1 MIFIKA
7 TSKSFLQYYRDN
19 NNIII
24 VVFRTNIKKITGK
37 TGNDDTKEVE
47 ITVPLKYLSK
57 FWTALEITLFN
68 CEINLILTLSANC
81 FLAFGNVANQ
91 LSMFTIPDAKLYV
104 PVITLSTELN
114 AKLFKRL
121 EPGCKNK

>member
-1 MIFIKA
+1 MIFIKP

-81 FLAFGNVANQ
+81 FLVFGNVGNQ
-91 LSMFTIPDAKLYV
+91 LSMFTIPDAKMYV

-114 AKLFKRL
+114 AKLFK
-121 EPGCKNK
+121 

>member
-47 ITVPLKYLSK
+47 ITVPLKNLSN
-57 FWTALEITLFN
+57 FWTALE
-68 CEINLILTLSANC
+68 ILTLSANC

-91 LSMFTIPDAKLYV
+91 LSMFTIPDAKMYV

-121 EPGCKNK
+121 EPGFKNK

>member
-1 MIFIKA
+1 MIFIKP

-47 ITVPLKYLSK
+47 TTVPLKYLSN

-81 FLAFGNVANQ
+81 FLVFGNVANQ
-91 LSMFTIPDAKLYV
+91 LSMFTIPDAKMYV

-114 AKLFKRL
+114 AKLFK
-121 EPGCKNK
+121 